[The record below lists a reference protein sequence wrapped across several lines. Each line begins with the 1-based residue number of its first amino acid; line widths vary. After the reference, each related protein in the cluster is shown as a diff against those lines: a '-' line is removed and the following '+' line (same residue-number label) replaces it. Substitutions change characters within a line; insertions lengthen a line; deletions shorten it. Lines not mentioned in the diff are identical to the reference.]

1 MTEQGTDQA
10 TGGTPA
16 SSTSNEDTRQLLTP
30 PLPPPPPSQQ
40 RAPASPMPPKVSV
53 HLTPYNG
60 LASVVQWWLHFMSYV
75 TLYQMTDEQAI
86 NILPFYFTEPV
97 KHWFYQLA
105 DSSKTSI
112 MSFKRALFARYRKTE
127 EDLDLDD
134 IKQGD
139 GEDID
144 SYIFRLQQ
152 AASDLTITEA
162 DLTKKAVKGLRQALR
177 GHVYM
182 RKPKTMEE
190 LRQEARLVERGI
202 NMSKPL
208 GDDIA
213 ATIQASVNA
222 AVSSMQQLMTPV
234 AAMDQPT
241 NRVPHHQSQQWQ
253 RQADTEENNGRK
265 RRVCFGCGE
274 SCISKANC
282 RVKNEKCYYCGKLG
296 HVKRLCTTYLL
307 KKALGIEK

>member
-16 SSTSNEDTRQLLTP
+16 SSTSNEDARQLLTP

-60 LASVVQWWLHFMSYV
+60 LASVVQWWLNFMSYV

-152 AASDLTITEA
+152 AASDLAITEA

-182 RKPKTMEE
+182 RKPKSMEE
-190 LRQEARLVERGI
+190 ICSDNIL
-202 NMSKPL
+202 P
-208 GDDIA
+208 
-213 ATIQASVNA
+213 
-222 AVSSMQQLMTPV
+222 
-234 AAMDQPT
+234 
-241 NRVPHHQSQQWQ
+241 
-253 RQADTEENNGRK
+253 
-265 RRVCFGCGE
+265 
-274 SCISKANC
+274 
-282 RVKNEKCYYCGKLG
+282 Y
-296 HVKRLCTTYLL
+296 
-307 KKALGIEK
+307 